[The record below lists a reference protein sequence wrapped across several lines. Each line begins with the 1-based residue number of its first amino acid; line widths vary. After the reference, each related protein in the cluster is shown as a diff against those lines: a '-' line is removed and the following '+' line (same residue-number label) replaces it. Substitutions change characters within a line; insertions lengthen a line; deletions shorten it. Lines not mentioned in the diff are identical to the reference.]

1 MWRRTQAIRGRHA
14 VRIEHVR
21 SHTMV
26 PGNELADQLAE
37 MGRSLGPFD
46 PDVGVAEAQRAMAT
60 IALAANTR
68 GHRRNTAATTPPPTN
83 QRTPDQPF
91 TIYQTSQPSDANQ
104 TNQTPDDDRMIRDD
118 G

>member
-1 MWRRTQAIRGRHA
+1 M
-14 VRIEHVR
+14 RIEHVR

-26 PGNELADQLAE
+26 PGNELADRLAE
-37 MGRSLGPFD
+37 MGRSLGPYD

-60 IALAANTR
+60 IALAANSR

-104 TNQTPDDDRMIRDD
+104 TNQPPNDDRMIRDD